1 MFLLSIFA
9 GVAMTL
15 AAVGLYGVM
24 SYAVTQRTHEIGIR
38 VALGASNS
46 NVLQLIVG
54 HGMMLALIGIAI
66 GLAGSFG
73 ATRLMATLLFGISTT
88 DPVTFGGI
96 SVLLTVVTLVSCLAP
111 AYRAIRVD
119 PMVALRHE

>member
-1 MFLLSIFA
+1 
-9 GVAMTL
+9 VAMTL
-15 AAVGLYGVM
+15 AAVGLCGVM

-38 VALGASNS
+38 VALGASNT
-46 NVLQLIVG
+46 NVLRLIVG
-54 HGMMLALIGIAI
+54 QGMMLALTGIAI

-73 ATRLMATLLFGISTT
+73 ATRLMSNLLFGISTT
-88 DPVTFGGI
+88 DPITFGGI